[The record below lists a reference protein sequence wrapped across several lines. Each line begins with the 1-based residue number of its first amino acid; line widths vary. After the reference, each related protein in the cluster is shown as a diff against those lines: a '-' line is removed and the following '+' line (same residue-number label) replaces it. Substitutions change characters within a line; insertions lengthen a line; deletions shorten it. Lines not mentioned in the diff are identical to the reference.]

1 MPLYEWHCRVCDL
14 TFEALVAAGASK
26 RRRAC
31 PLCRRPS
38 GRVMSAPRFHS
49 GKAAAPL
56 DARPAGAKRDVT
68 QLKVPSAARI
78 CWMDD
83 RSASR
88 LAAYKH
94 GRGAEYDDTMAA
106 REEAK
111 KRNQQFG
118 RNEEKIVAELAA
130 VQGKSADIGG
140 YYLPDPRKCEAV
152 MRPSP
157 TFNAALAQ
165 MGGR

>member
-14 TFEALVAAGASK
+14 TFEALVAASVSK

-38 GRVMSAPRFHS
+38 ARVISAARFHS
-49 GKAAAPL
+49 GKAAPPL
-56 DARPAGAKRDVT
+56 DARPAGAKSDVT

-88 LAAYKH
+88 LAAYKQ

-106 REEAK
+106 REAVK
-111 KRNQQFG
+111 KKYG
-118 RNEEKIVAELAA
+118 VAGKPSSHAHGHSLLTDPAVVARRAA
-130 VQGKSADIGG
+130 AARKSAGK
-140 YYLPDPRKCEAV
+140 PQPA
-152 MRPSP
+152 P
-157 TFNAALAQ
+157 
-165 MGGR
+165 

>member
-1 MPLYEWHCRVCDL
+1 MPLYEWRCRACDL
-14 TFEALVAAGASK
+14 TFEALVAASASK

-38 GRVMSAPRFHS
+38 ARVMSAARFHS
-49 GKAAAPL
+49 GKAAPPL
-56 DARPAGAKRDVT
+56 DAKPAGAKSDVT
-68 QLKVPSAARI
+68 RLGVPSPARI

-111 KRNQQFG
+111 KKYG
-118 RNEEKIVAELAA
+118 VAGKPSSRGHGHSLLADPA
-130 VQGKSADIGG
+130 VVARRAAATRKSAE
-140 YYLPDPRKCEAV
+140 KQ
-152 MRPSP
+152 PS
-157 TFNAALAQ
+157 
-165 MGGR
+165 R

>member
-1 MPLYEWHCRVCDL
+1 MPLYEWRCGVCDL
-14 TFEALVAAGASK
+14 TFEALVAASASK

-38 GRVMSAPRFHS
+38 ARVMSTARFHS
-49 GKAAAPL
+49 GNATAPT
-56 DARPAGAKRDVT
+56 DVRPAGAKRDVT
-68 QLKVPSAARI
+68 QLNVPSAARI

-106 REEAK
+106 RDEAK
-111 KRNQQFG
+111 KRYGAVENPRPHALG
-118 RNEEKIVAELAA
+118 HSPLADPA
-130 VQGKSADIGG
+130 VLARRAAAARKSI
-140 YYLPDPRKCEAV
+140 RK
-152 MRPSP
+152 PQP
-157 TFNAALAQ
+157 PP
-165 MGGR
+165 